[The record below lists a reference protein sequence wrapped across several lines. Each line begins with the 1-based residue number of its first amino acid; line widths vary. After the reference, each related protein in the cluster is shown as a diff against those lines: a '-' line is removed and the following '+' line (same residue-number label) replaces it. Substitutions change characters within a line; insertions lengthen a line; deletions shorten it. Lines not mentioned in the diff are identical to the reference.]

1 MIRARV
7 GGLQQQAAAADVAGP
22 PILATA
28 TIHPSADMPRRLVP
42 ANIPIISK
50 LSPQTS
56 RGIPNYIYLDF
67 RGIES
72 PINLIIIVIIV
83 HD

>member
-7 GGLQQQAAAADVAGP
+7 GGLQQQAAAAAAAEPHVAGP

-42 ANIPIISK
+42 ANIPIILK
-50 LSPQTS
+50 LSPQAS
-56 RGIPNYIYLDF
+56 RGIPNYIYLNF
-67 RGIES
+67 RGT
-72 PINLIIIVIIV
+72 
-83 HD
+83 